1 MREPTHKFIRLTV
14 AMKELLIILSVAALS
29 LTGNISAQ
37 EKQTSE
43 SKAKTESAAG
53 SLNDYVGR
61 YGGTKEIF
69 VRDGGLYYQRIG
81 GRGGPMRSIGKD
93 KFALGQDATLTF
105 KRDTKG
111 VVVEVAIDWV
121 AFPHELLKRE
131 PSTGG
136 PSTKSDPALRVP
148 MRKQRPDQ
156 SSSGTA
162 LDAATLA
169 QLQTI
174 MAYLLE
180 TIYVSPEIGSRLA
193 RQLKEKF
200 EAGAY
205 AKAANQADLAEM
217 LTRDLREWANDRHL
231 GVRYNPGASEDAVLD
246 PAAWE
251 KEKSSRFPR
260 ASDSERGPRPLP
272 DQRMISMLEKDNYH
286 FRQTK
291 ILSGNVGYLEL
302 AGFAPGPIAQEKA
315 AQAMSALEKSD
326 AIIIDLRDCP
336 GGSAEMVDFLASY
349 FFDAEPRVLMNRF
362 IRPTNERIQ
371 NKTVANLPGKRMPET
386 DLYILVS
393 GQTASAGESFA
404 YTLQQFGRAKIVGEK
419 TAGAGYNNIIIPLGK
434 GLSFSVSYGRPEHP
448 RTGKGWEAVGV
459 LPDIAAPAGEAL
471 AIAHKAALKKLA
483 DETTDEARKKQIT
496 AALQELEAG
505 PSS

>member
-1 MREPTHKFIRLTV
+1 L
-14 AMKELLIILSVAALS
+14 
-29 LTGNISAQ
+29 
-37 EKQTSE
+37 
-43 SKAKTESAAG
+43 KA
-53 SLNDYVGR
+53 
-61 YGGTKEIF
+61 
-69 VRDGGLYYQRIG
+69 
-81 GRGGPMRSIGKD
+81 
-93 KFALGQDATLTF
+93 
-105 KRDTKG
+105 
-111 VVVEVAIDWV
+111 
-121 AFPHELLKRE
+121 
-131 PSTGG
+131 
-136 PSTKSDPALRVP
+136 
-148 MRKQRPDQ
+148 
-156 SSSGTA
+156 
-162 LDAATLA
+162 
-169 QLQTI
+169 
-174 MAYLLE
+174 
-180 TIYVSPEIGSRLA
+180 
-193 RQLKEKF
+193 KF

-231 GVRYNPGASEDAVLD
+231 GVRYDPGTGEEAVLD

-371 NKTVANLPGKRMPET
+371 NKTVANLPGKRMPGT

-404 YTLQQFGRAKIVGEK
+404 YTLQQFGRAQIVGEK